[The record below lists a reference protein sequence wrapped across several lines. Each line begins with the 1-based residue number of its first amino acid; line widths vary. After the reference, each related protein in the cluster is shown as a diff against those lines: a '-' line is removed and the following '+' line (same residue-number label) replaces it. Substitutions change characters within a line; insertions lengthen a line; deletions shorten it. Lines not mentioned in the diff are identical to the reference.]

1 MAPSNWDNHI
11 KESLEKRQLQPS
23 QDAWSKL
30 QNRLESEEKR
40 KSNKSF
46 WWLGLAA
53 SIVGVVFI
61 STLFFNKNEVPTN
74 KMVETPRT
82 TIEAENNTKQP
93 NVISEKSIEI
103 VEQIKEQPKQNQPI
117 HSDKIQ
123 DQQPK
128 QNQPISS
135 AKIQDKQPKQEL
147 ANSFEDEKLK
157 EVVAQ
162 IQELKN
168 ANDVVT
174 EDEIDALLKE
184 AEKAIF
190 KEKIK
195 SANTQTV
202 DADALL
208 QDVEADL
215 QQSFRAKVFE
225 ALKSSYETVKTAV
238 AERNN

>member
-30 QNRLESEEKR
+30 QSRLESEEKKKKR
-40 KSNKSF
+40 TVF
-46 WWLGLAA
+46 WWIGMAA
-53 SIVGVVFI
+53 SIVGIVFI
-61 STLFFNKNEVPTN
+61 STLFFNKNEQTVN
-74 KMVETPRT
+74 KIVDAPKANVE
-82 TIEAENNTKQP
+82 
-93 NVISEKSIEI
+93 
-103 VEQIKEQPKQNQPI
+103 
-117 HSDKIQ
+117 KIQ
-123 DQQPK
+123 DIKPVIANETVVSRDEIIETPK
-128 QNQPISS
+128 PETEKQIQIINVSKASKEKIAVVETNKIPLEKVDGINDLENQ
-135 AKIQDKQPKQEL
+135 
-147 ANSFEDEKLK
+147 KLK

-168 ANDVVT
+168 TNDVVT

-190 KEKIK
+190 KEKLK
-195 SANTQTV
+195 VTNTQTV

-215 QQSFRAKVFE
+215 QQSFRDRVFE
-225 ALKSSYETVKTAV
+225 ALKTSYETVKTAV

>member
-1 MAPSNWDNHI
+1 M
-11 KESLEKRQLQPS
+11 
-23 QDAWSKL
+23 
-30 QNRLESEEKR
+30 
-40 KSNKSF
+40 
-46 WWLGLAA
+46 
-53 SIVGVVFI
+53 
-61 STLFFNKNEVPTN
+61 FFNKNEQPTN
-74 KMVETPRT
+74 TIVETAKPV
-82 TIEAENNTKQP
+82 IEAEKSSKP
-93 NVISEKSIEI
+93 SDIISDETTEI
-103 VEQIKEQPKQNQPI
+103 VEQSKEQPNQNQPI
-117 HSDKIQ
+117 HSSQVKNNHDIVDTKAIELE
-123 DQQPK
+123 QPK
-128 QNQPISS
+128 QDIINT
-135 AKIQDKQPKQEL
+135 
-147 ANSFEDEKLK
+147 FEDEKLK

-168 ANDVVT
+168 TNEAVT

-215 QQSFRAKVFE
+215 QQSFRDRVFE
-225 ALKSSYETVKTAV
+225 ALKTSYETVKTAV

>member
-23 QDAWSKL
+23 PEAWSKL

-53 SIVGVVFI
+53 SIIGIVFI
-61 STLFFNKNEVPTN
+61 STLFFNKNEQPTN
-74 KMVETPRT
+74 NVVETPKPV
-82 TIEAENNTKQP
+82 IEAEKNIKQLD
-93 NVISEKSIEI
+93 VITEQPIEI
-103 VEQIKEQPKQNQPI
+103 VEQSKEQPKQNQTI
-117 HSDKIQ
+117 HSSQIKNNQNIVETKTNESEIPK
-123 DQQPK
+123 QQPV
-128 QNQPISS
+128 I
-135 AKIQDKQPKQEL
+135 
-147 ANSFEDEKLK
+147 SFEDEKLK

-168 ANDVVT
+168 TNEAVT
-174 EDEIDALLKE
+174 EDDIDALLKE
-184 AEKAIF
+184 AEQAIF

-195 SANTQTV
+195 RANTQTV

-215 QQSFRAKVFE
+215 QQSFRDRVFE

-238 AERNN
+238 ADRNN

>member
-1 MAPSNWDNHI
+1 I
-11 KESLEKRQLQPS
+11 KK
-23 QDAWSKL
+23 
-30 QNRLESEEKR
+30 
-40 KSNKSF
+40 
-46 WWLGLAA
+46 
-53 SIVGVVFI
+53 
-61 STLFFNKNEVPTN
+61 
-74 KMVETPRT
+74 
-82 TIEAENNTKQP
+82 
-93 NVISEKSIEI
+93 
-103 VEQIKEQPKQNQPI
+103 QPKQNQQM
-117 HSDKIQ
+117 HSAKIQ
-123 DQQPK
+123 DQQ
-128 QNQPISS
+128 QLVETTNIGME
-135 AKIQDKQPKQEL
+135 QPKQEL
-147 ANSFEDEKLK
+147 VNTFEDEKLK

-215 QQSFRAKVFE
+215 QQSFRDRVFE
-225 ALKSSYETVKTAV
+225 
-238 AERNN
+238 

>member
-23 QDAWSKL
+23 QDAWNKL
-30 QNRLESEEKR
+30 QSRLESEEKK
-40 KSNKSF
+40 KSNKTF

-53 SIVGVVFI
+53 SIVGIVFI
-61 STLFFNKNEVPTN
+61 STLFFNKNEQPTN
-74 KMVETPRT
+74 TIVETPKPV
-82 TIEAENNTKQP
+82 IEAEKSSKP
-93 NVISEKSIEI
+93 SDIISDETTEI
-103 VEQIKEQPKQNQPI
+103 VEQSKEQPKPNQPM
-117 HSDKIQ
+117 H
-123 DQQPK
+123 
-128 QNQPISS
+128 S
-135 AKIQDKQPKQEL
+135 AKIQDKQQLVETKNIELEKPKQEL

-162 IQELKN
+162 IQDLKN

-174 EDEIDALLKE
+174 EDEIDALLKD

-215 QQSFRAKVFE
+215 QQSFRDRVFE
-225 ALKSSYETVKTAV
+225 ALKTSYETVKTAV

>member
-23 QDAWSKL
+23 PDAWSKL

-40 KSNKSF
+40 KSNKMF

-53 SIVGVVFI
+53 SIVGIVFI
-61 STLFFNKNEVPTN
+61 STMFFNKNEQPTN
-74 KMVETPRT
+74 AIVETPKAV
-82 TIEAENNTKQP
+82 IETEKSRKQSDI
-93 NVISEKSIEI
+93 ISEETIEI
-103 VEQIKEQPKQNQPI
+103 VEQIKKQPKQNQPI
-117 HSDKIQ
+117 HSTKIEEQ
-123 DQQPK
+123 QQLVETKNIELEQPK
-128 QNQPISS
+128 QDIIN
-135 AKIQDKQPKQEL
+135 
-147 ANSFEDEKLK
+147 NFEDEKLK

-168 ANDVVT
+168 TNDVVT

-190 KEKIK
+190 KEKLK

-225 ALKSSYETVKTAV
+225 ALKTSYETVKTAV

>member
-30 QNRLESEEKR
+30 QSRLESEEKR
-40 KSNKSF
+40 KSNKTF

-53 SIVGVVFI
+53 SIVGIVFI
-61 STLFFNKNEVPTN
+61 STLFFNKNEQPTN
-74 KMVETPRT
+74 NIVVTPKT
-82 TIEAENNTKQP
+82 VIEAENNTKQP
-93 NVISEKSIEI
+93 DIINEQPIEI

-123 DQQPK
+123 DKQQLVETTNIELEKPK
-128 QNQPISS
+128 EDIINT
-135 AKIQDKQPKQEL
+135 
-147 ANSFEDEKLK
+147 FEDEKLK
-157 EVVAQ
+157 EVVAK
-162 IQELKN
+162 IQDLKN

-174 EDEIDALLKE
+174 EDEIDALLKD

-195 SANTQTV
+195 NTNTQTF

>member
-30 QNRLESEEKR
+30 QSRLESEEKR
-40 KSNKSF
+40 KSNKTF

-53 SIVGVVFI
+53 SIVGIVFI
-61 STLFFNKNEVPTN
+61 STLFFNKNEQPTN
-74 KMVETPRT
+74 NIVVTPKT
-82 TIEAENNTKQP
+82 VIEAENNTKQP
-93 NVISEKSIEI
+93 DIINEQPIEI

-117 HSDKIQ
+117 PSDKIQ
-123 DQQPK
+123 DKQQLVETTNIELEKPK
-128 QNQPISS
+128 EDIINT
-135 AKIQDKQPKQEL
+135 
-147 ANSFEDEKLK
+147 FEDEKLK
-157 EVVAQ
+157 EVVAK
-162 IQELKN
+162 IQDLKN

-174 EDEIDALLKE
+174 EDEIDALLKD

-195 SANTQTV
+195 NTNTKTF

>member
-30 QNRLESEEKR
+30 QSRLESEEKR
-40 KSNKSF
+40 KSNKTF

-53 SIVGVVFI
+53 SIVGIVFI
-61 STLFFNKNEVPTN
+61 STLFFNKNEQPTN
-74 KMVETPRT
+74 NIVVTPKT
-82 TIEAENNTKQP
+82 VIEAENNTKQP
-93 NVISEKSIEI
+93 DIINEQPIEI

-117 HSDKIQ
+117 PSDKIQ
-123 DQQPK
+123 DKQQLVETTNIELEKPK
-128 QNQPISS
+128 EDIINT
-135 AKIQDKQPKQEL
+135 
-147 ANSFEDEKLK
+147 FEDEKLK
-157 EVVAQ
+157 EVVAK
-162 IQELKN
+162 IQDLKN

-174 EDEIDALLKE
+174 EDEIDALLKD

-195 SANTQTV
+195 NTNTQTF

-208 QDVEADL
+208 QDVEEDL

>member
-11 KESLEKRQLQPS
+11 KENLEKRQLQPS
-23 QDAWSKL
+23 PGAWSKL
-30 QNRLESEEKR
+30 QSRLESEEK
-40 KSNKSF
+40 KTSNKTF

-53 SIVGVVFI
+53 SIVGIVFI
-61 STLFFNKNEVPTN
+61 STLFFNKNEQPKNNV
-74 KMVETPRT
+74 VEMPKPV
-82 TIEAENNTKQP
+82 IETENNTKQP
-93 NVISEKSIEI
+93 EVISEQGIEI
-103 VEQIKEQPKQNQPI
+103 VDQTKEQPKQNQQIP
-117 HSDKIQ
+117 
-123 DQQPK
+123 
-128 QNQPISS
+128 S
-135 AKIQDKQPKQEL
+135 AKIQDQKQLVETANIELEKPKQDIIKT
-147 ANSFEDEKLK
+147 FEDEKLK

-162 IQELKN
+162 IQDLKN

-195 SANTQTV
+195 QANTQTV

-215 QQSFRAKVFE
+215 QQSFRDRVFE

-238 AERNN
+238 ADRNNH

>member
-23 QDAWSKL
+23 PEAWSKL
-30 QNRLESEEKR
+30 QSRLESEEKR

-53 SIVGVVFI
+53 SIIGIVFI
-61 STLFFNKNEVPTN
+61 STVFFNKNEQPTN
-74 KMVETPRT
+74 NVVETLKPV
-82 TIEAENNTKQP
+82 IEAEKNIKQP
-93 NVISEKSIEI
+93 EVITEQPIEI
-103 VEQIKEQPKQNQPI
+103 VEQSKEQPKKNQTIHSSQIKNNQNIVETKTNESEILKQQPI
-117 HSDKIQ
+117 
-123 DQQPK
+123 
-128 QNQPISS
+128 
-135 AKIQDKQPKQEL
+135 
-147 ANSFEDEKLK
+147 NSFEDEKLK

-168 ANDVVT
+168 TNEAVT
-174 EDEIDALLKE
+174 EDDIDALLKE
-184 AEKAIF
+184 AEQAIF

-195 SANTQTV
+195 RANTLTV

-215 QQSFRAKVFE
+215 QQSFRDRVFE
-225 ALKSSYETVKTAV
+225 ALKSSYETVRTAV
-238 AERNN
+238 ADRNNQ

>member
-30 QNRLESEEKR
+30 QSRLESEEKR
-40 KSNKSF
+40 KSNKTF

-53 SIVGVVFI
+53 SIVGIVFI
-61 STLFFNKNEVPTN
+61 STLFFNKNEQPTN
-74 KMVETPRT
+74 NIVVTPKT
-82 TIEAENNTKQP
+82 VIEAENNTKQP
-93 NVISEKSIEI
+93 DIINEQPIEI

-117 HSDKIQ
+117 PSDKIQ
-123 DQQPK
+123 DKQQLVETTNIELEKPK
-128 QNQPISS
+128 EDIINT
-135 AKIQDKQPKQEL
+135 
-147 ANSFEDEKLK
+147 FEDEKLK
-157 EVVAQ
+157 EVVAK
-162 IQELKN
+162 IQDLKN

-174 EDEIDALLKE
+174 EDEIDALLKD

-195 SANTQTV
+195 NTNTQTF

>member
-30 QNRLESEEKR
+30 QSRLESEEKK
-40 KSNKSF
+40 KSNKTF

-53 SIVGVVFI
+53 SIVGIVFI
-61 STLFFNKNEVPTN
+61 STMFFNKNEKPTN
-74 KMVETPRT
+74 AIVETPKAD
-82 TIEAENNTKQP
+82 IETEKSTKP
-93 NVISEKSIEI
+93 LDIISEETIEI
-103 VEQIKEQPKQNQPI
+103 VEQSTEKSTKPNQTMHSSQIKNNQDIVETKTNELEKPKQDIINT
-117 HSDKIQ
+117 
-123 DQQPK
+123 
-128 QNQPISS
+128 
-135 AKIQDKQPKQEL
+135 
-147 ANSFEDEKLK
+147 FEDEKLK

-168 ANDVVT
+168 ANDVVS
-174 EDEIDALLKE
+174 ENEIDALLKE

-195 SANTQTV
+195 NANTQTV

-215 QQSFRAKVFE
+215 QQSFRDRVFE
-225 ALKSSYETVKTAV
+225 ALKTSYETVKTAV